1 MTDSEQ
7 VLALDLVLVMGIA
20 RTKGVMGLVGLGSI
34 LEYLEIVMME
44 TVILIKI
51 LIAIVTIA
59 GKAKVMIDTLI
70 KVFIVAVTITLQR
83 PRFQRFYILLQNAF
97 CDAK

>member
-34 LEYLEIVMME
+34 LEYLEIVMIE
-44 TVILIKI
+44 ILIKI
-51 LIAIVTIA
+51 IAVVTIA

>member
-20 RTKGVMGLVGLGSI
+20 RTKEVMGLLGLGSI
-34 LEYLEIVMME
+34 LEYLEIVMIE
-44 TVILIKI
+44 ILIKI
-51 LIAIVTIA
+51 LIAVVIIA
-59 GKAKVMIDTLI
+59 GKAKVMIDALI

-83 PRFQRFYILLQNAF
+83 PRFQRFYSLLQNAF

>member
-34 LEYLEIVMME
+34 LEYLEIVMIE
-44 TVILIKI
+44 ILIKI
-51 LIAIVTIA
+51 IAVVTIA

-70 KVFIVAVTITLQR
+70 KVFIVAVTITPQR

>member
-1 MTDSEQ
+1 MTDSER
-7 VLALDLVLVMGIA
+7 VLALDLVLPVVMGIA

-34 LEYLEIVMME
+34 LEYLEIVMIE
-44 TVILIKI
+44 ILIKI
-51 LIAIVTIA
+51 LIAVVTIA
-59 GKAKVMIDTLI
+59 GKAKVIIDTLI
-70 KVFIVAVTITLQR
+70 KVFVAVTITLRR

>member
-34 LEYLEIVMME
+34 LEYFEMLMIE
-44 TVILIKI
+44 ILIKI

-59 GKAKVMIDTLI
+59 GKAKVVIDPFI